1 MVSEMIILTKNPGDY
16 NLPFPTWYE
25 NQRTMAERATNLEQG
40 QVLFIESPTGAG
52 KSASPMLVSYHR
64 PGTTVCVATRDL
76 QEQYADSFDDVAIV
90 WGQAH
95 YPCVNEPRL
104 QEFQD
109 AYGYTPTREDCPYRK
124 PKDCPV
130 YDKCPY
136 EQSKIIALQSR
147 AKVGNYA
154 YMYYTNWWRG
164 DNVND
169 LFCDEAHRLPRVL
182 SDLISLEIA
191 ERTRVYYGL
200 SQFPCISGGTRYA
213 YRKIAAWANV
223 GAKSLHPNAQKDP
236 KRRLR
241 VKRMRLKLKSLAESL
256 ITANPGTWYVAS
268 GQALGKLLAKPVH
281 PGHYARKIL
290 DPGARSITLMS
301 ATIGDPGLLAEEL
314 GLSQDFEFLTLPH
327 IFPKEHRP
335 IIWMSES
342 PRIRASTTNAE
353 YKHQAAIIAKI
364 LNSHK
369 GQKGLLHTV
378 SWRHT
383 KLLAE
388 LLSKNGCGS
397 RLYIPEGE
405 RLQAIERF
413 KQADTDLV
421 ALTPSWHEG
430 LNFPDDEARFAIIAK
445 INYLSLGD
453 QVVKLRL
460 HSPGGNKW
468 YRWQAA
474 LGVVQSA
481 GRIVRHRDDWG
492 ITYIVD
498 SEWPRVAKYAPAW
511 FEVEEA

>member
-1 MVSEMIILTKNPGDY
+1 MITLTENPADY

-25 NQRTMAERATNLEQG
+25 NQRTMVERAASLEQG
-40 QVLFIESPTGAG
+40 VLFIEAPTGTG
-52 KSASPMLVSYHR
+52 KSSAPMLVSHFR
-64 PGTTVCVATRDL
+64 PGTTICVATRDL

-90 WGQAH
+90 WGQSH
-95 YPCVNEPRL
+95 YPCVNEPRV

-109 AYGYTPTREDCPYRK
+109 SYGYTPTREDCSYRK

-130 YDKCPY
+130 YDQCPY
-136 EQSKIIALQSR
+136 EQSKVIALHSR
-147 AKVGNYA
+147 AKVSNYA
-154 YMYYTNWWRG
+154 YAYYTKWWRG

-182 SDLISLEIA
+182 SDLISLEVA
-191 ERTRVYYGL
+191 EKTRAYYGL
-200 SQFPCISGGTRYA
+200 PQFPCISGGTKYA
-213 YRKIAAWANV
+213 YKQIASWAAN
-223 GAKSLHPNAQKDP
+223 GADSLHPNSLKDP

-241 VKRMRLKLKSLAESL
+241 MKRIKLKLKSLAESL
-256 ITANPGTWYVAS
+256 GSANPGTWYVAS

-281 PGHYARKIL
+281 PGRYARKIL
-290 DPGARSITLMS
+290 DPDARSLTLMS

-327 IFPKEHRP
+327 IFPKKNRP
-335 IIWMSES
+335 VLWMSES
-342 PRIRASTTNAE
+342 PRIRARTTSAE

-364 LNSHK
+364 LHQHR
-369 GQKGLLHTV
+369 GQRGIIHTV
-378 SWRHT
+378 SWRHV
-383 KLLAE
+383 KILAG
-388 LLSKNGCGS
+388 LLSKNGCGD

-413 KQADTDLV
+413 KNADTDLV

-430 LNFPDDEARFAIIAK
+430 LNFPDDEARFAVIAK
-445 INYLSLGD
+445 VPYLSLGD

-468 YRWQAA
+468 YRWQAC

-492 ITYIVD
+492 VTYIVD
-498 SEWPRVAKYAPAW
+498 AEWPKVAKYAPAW